1 MGAHDPRS
9 AQDRSTVHNL
19 CSPVPDIDINDK
31 TKSILNNLIG
41 DEGSTALSKR
51 NGVIGKGGMDG
62 SNPFCLLEEHLWL
75 GVGDI
80 IEKIID
86 CRYIGI
92 FSSYRQK

>member
-1 MGAHDPRS
+1 
-9 AQDRSTVHNL
+9 
-19 CSPVPDIDINDK
+19 
-31 TKSILNNLIG
+31 
-41 DEGSTALSKR
+41 
-51 NGVIGKGGMDG
+51 MDG

-92 FSSYRQK
+92 FSSSRQINDFEKKYILGLSKNYRFSIRLSIIGFCHNFLFVDLNW

>member
-1 MGAHDPRS
+1 
-9 AQDRSTVHNL
+9 
-19 CSPVPDIDINDK
+19 
-31 TKSILNNLIG
+31 
-41 DEGSTALSKR
+41 
-51 NGVIGKGGMDG
+51 MDG

-92 FSSYRQK
+92 FSSYRQIIVIEKIDLGIIEK